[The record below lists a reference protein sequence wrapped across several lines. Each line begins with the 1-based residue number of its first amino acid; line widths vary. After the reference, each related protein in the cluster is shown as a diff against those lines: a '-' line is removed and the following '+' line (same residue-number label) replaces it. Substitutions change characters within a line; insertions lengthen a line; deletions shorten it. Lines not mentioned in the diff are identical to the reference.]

1 MSPRRLR
8 KEIKGV
14 LIAVGAVALIAFSVL
29 GMNLF
34 AKTQVKSTVVWEL
47 GRELNLTAES
57 FFERLPLGANPTLT
71 TDLSTIDPM
80 VLGETEVQLVL
91 DEKTYT
97 STLVIRDTTAPV
109 VEVNDGSLEVG
120 QFIEAQALIRSVT
133 DLQATTVAYKSTPNF
148 TSVAT
153 VNVTVVVTDAS
164 GNATEVKA
172 KVSVVNDLTPPQIT
186 LLAPLYVQLNAT
198 NPDYWAYTTVT
209 DSKSGLDSTSVDDS
223 TVVLNAYGT
232 SSVILKAID
241 KDGNETTVERPVVVA
256 ANATVLTMN
265 AMADPAN
272 QKATDYA
279 KAVYADL
286 VTDGMTD
293 RQKLRAIYDFLLNEM
308 SYRSDT
314 SNDYN
319 IDNYNKL
326 DEYAKYAFENMVGN
340 CFYYASMAAELI
352 QEGGFEITLIKGE
365 GYSRSEPDHFLLHYW
380 LLVRVDGKL
389 YHFDPLY
396 EQLYEGKRQFFLV
409 TDSAIYGSSHQ
420 WIKAN
425 YPSTN

>member
-57 FFERLPLGANPTLT
+57 FFERLPLGANPTLK

-80 VLGETEVQLVL
+80 VLGESEVQLVL
-91 DEKTYT
+91 EDKTYT

-109 VEVNDGSLEVG
+109 VEVNDIRLEAG
-120 QFIEAQALIRSVT
+120 QFIEAQALIRSIT
-133 DLQATTVAYKSTPNF
+133 DLQATTVAYKSAPDF
-148 TSVAT
+148 SKIAM

-164 GNATEVKA
+164 GNATEAKA

-186 LLAPLYVQLNAT
+186 VLTPLYVQLNAAD
-198 NPDYWAYTTVT
+198 PDYWAFTTVT
-209 DSKSGLDSTSVDDS
+209 DAKSGLDSTSVDDS
-223 TVVLNAYGT
+223 DVVLNAYGT
-232 SSVILKAID
+232 STVILKAVD
-241 KDGNETTVERPVVVA
+241 KDGNETTLERPVIVA
-256 ANATVLTMN
+256 AKPTVLTMN

-286 VTDGMTD
+286 VSDGMTD
-293 RQKLRAIYDFLLNEM
+293 RQKLRAIYDFLLDEM

-319 IDNYNKL
+319 VDNYNKL

-352 QEGGFEITLIKGE
+352 QEGGFEVTLIKGE
-365 GYSRSEPDHFLLHYW
+365 GYSRTEPDHFLLHYW
-380 LLVRVDGKL
+380 LLVKVDGKL

-420 WIKAN
+420 WIKAD
-425 YPSTN
+425 YPPTN

>member
-8 KEIKGV
+8 KEVKGV
-14 LIAVGAVALIAFSVL
+14 LIAVGAVALIAFSVV

-34 AKTQVKSTVVWEL
+34 AKTQVKSIVVWEL

-71 TDLSTIDPM
+71 TDLSTVDPM
-80 VLGETEVQLVL
+80 VLGETEIQLVL
-91 DEKTYT
+91 EDKTYT

-109 VEVNDGSLEVG
+109 VEVKDGILEVG
-120 QFIEAQALIRSVT
+120 QFIEAQALIRSIT
-133 DLQATTVAYKSTPNF
+133 DLQATTVVYKSTPDF
-148 TSVAT
+148 SEVAN

-164 GNATEVKA
+164 GNVTEVKA
-172 KVSVVNDLTPPQIT
+172 EVSVVNDLTPPQIT
-186 LLAPLYVQLNAT
+186 MLGPLYVQLNTT

-209 DSKSGLDSTSVDDS
+209 DAKSGLDSTSVDD
-223 TVVLNAYGT
+223 TDVVLAAYGT
-232 SSVILKAID
+232 FTVILKAVD
-241 KDGNETTVERPVVVA
+241 QDGNETALERPVVVA

-293 RQKLRAIYDFLLNEM
+293 RQKLRAIYDFLLDEM

-319 IDNYNKL
+319 VDNYNKL

-365 GYSRSEPDHFLLHYW
+365 GYSRTEPDHFLLHYW

-409 TDSAIYGSSHQ
+409 TDSDIYGSSHQ
-420 WIKAN
+420 WIKAD
-425 YPSTN
+425 YPPTN